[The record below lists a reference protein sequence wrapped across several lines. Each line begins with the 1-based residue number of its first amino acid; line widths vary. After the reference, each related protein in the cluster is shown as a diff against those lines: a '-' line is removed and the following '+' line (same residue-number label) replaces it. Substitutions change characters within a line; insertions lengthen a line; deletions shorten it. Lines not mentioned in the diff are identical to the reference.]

1 MKHCPQ
7 CDLELPD
14 HFQFCGSC
22 GRRLD
27 VTHQELHSAAD
38 LHDEETMLSF
48 RVPSHHRNVVPET
61 KDLTPQVRATHTAS
75 EARSAPTLTILSSYS
90 EPETVSQFR
99 WWHGVIFGF
108 LLLLF
113 VSVLGIGGWYWW
125 SQRRSITQTSQPS
138 NSNPEPTA
146 ENPSTAPSYQ
156 PTAAI
161 TPQQATIAGTA
172 DEELKQLRERRV
184 GAKPSERV
192 EIISALEQ
200 AENRY
205 PTDYRFPYE
214 LSKLSIKGTTSHH
227 EAFEPLARAAQKA
240 IDNGQ
245 AEEMLN
251 RLLADKDGD
260 FHKLSHGHHEWEA
273 IEQALR
279 NKDKRVLKVSA
290 H

>member
-1 MKHCPQ
+1 MP
-7 CDLELPD
+7 
-14 HFQFCGSC
+14 
-22 GRRLD
+22 
-27 VTHQELHSAAD
+27 SA
-38 LHDEETMLSF
+38 
-48 RVPSHHRNVVPET
+48 RVPSHHLNVVPET

-75 EARSAPTLTILSSYS
+75 EARSAPALTILSSYS
-90 EPETVSQFR
+90 EPESLSQFR

-113 VSVLGIGGWYWW
+113 VSVLGIGGWYLW
-125 SQRRSITQTSQPS
+125 SQRQSITQTSQQS

-156 PTAAI
+156 PTSAI
-161 TPQQATIAGTA
+161 PPQQATIASTA
-172 DEELKQLRERRV
+172 DEEIKQLRERRN

-200 AENRY
+200 AEKKN

-214 LSKLSIKGTTSHH
+214 LSKLSIKGITSHH
-227 EAFEPLARAAQKA
+227 EAFEKLARAAQKA
-240 IDNGQ
+240 IDNRK

-251 RLLADKDGD
+251 SLMADKDGD
-260 FHKLSHGHHEWEA
+260 FHKLSHGHHEWDA

-279 NKDKRVLKVSA
+279 NKDKGVLKLRA